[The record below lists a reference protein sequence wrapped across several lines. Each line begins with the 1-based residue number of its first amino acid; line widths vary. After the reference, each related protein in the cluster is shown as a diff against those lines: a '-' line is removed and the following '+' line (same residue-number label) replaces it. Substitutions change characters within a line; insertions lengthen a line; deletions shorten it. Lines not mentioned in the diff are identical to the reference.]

1 MSGDLWNKQD
11 ALKSELRQHPLTS
24 DYSIISDLP
33 TQLITGTILIDWE
46 GKDPRSQYIFPS
58 IDVDENFIDV
68 FQMKILNG
76 RSFSNAFKGDSSSFV
91 VNEKAVQLMGMTVKN
106 AVGKPLSFGRN
117 KGNDHRRGKRF

>member
-1 MSGDLWNKQD
+1 MNLGFEKRNLIYVPMSGDLWNKQD

-33 TQLITGTILIDWE
+33 TQLNTGTISIEWE
-46 GKDPRSQYIFPS
+46 GKDPRSQYVFPS

-76 RSFSNAFKGDSSSFV
+76 RSFSNTFKGDSSS
-91 VNEKAVQLMGMTVKN
+91 L
-106 AVGKPLSFGRN
+106 
-117 KGNDHRRGKRF
+117 